1 MGEPLGHAW
10 NEGSLVA
17 DSEANPCEEGGMYI
31 YLCTREGCNASKMEV
46 EEGRGHTVSNW
57 SVDVEPTDET
67 EGLLTGECTGCQETI
82 EIVLPKLNDA
92 SVADG
97 TYTKTTKVNGGCA
110 EDSTYT
116 YTYDLAD
123 GEQIEIDSFVNPENK
138 TTVTVKGAFS
148 DSFDVVVEGGFHYTV
163 DIDGNEVA
171 IDDTQPFGI
180 EAYPEFKP
188 FGNKDKEFAEADC
201 ETLIEEGA
209 YFMCKHCG
217 EVIAIN
223 VYGYHDY
230 DEEKVVYH
238 EATCT
243 TPAYTSVYCNTEGE
257 EIVISEGT
265 QVDPDNHV
273 WGEPIVEPS
282 EDGKT
287 ATVTFVCELCDEEKV
302 IENAELVSK
311 DVSYEDEFACMGDTI
326 TTYVYKDT
334 ATGELYTVEIRTDK
348 VAHYITVDGERI
360 EITDEEIENHVFTD
374 EDGAFLDKVGNIDPT
389 CSQEATRCRY
399 FTCECCDTVYTVLYK
414 QAHQKSEEVTP
425 ATCTED
431 AVWHCD
437 RCGEDWTEEGT
448 ALGHDYVLVKFE
460 YDVEKNTFTLTIY
473 CSRCEEIGT
482 EGEPTE
488 LTGKYTDLKIT
499 TVQEQSCSKDGII
512 DIEYTDPSTEEE
524 YSFEGVNLGKAFHS
538 YDGIVMDDSQT
549 YNLTE
554 YPFLKLTGNSPESC
568 QGTGDAYFICEHC
581 GELILLK
588 VTGPHTKGDLI
599 EEATCDHPAK
609 YECTECGE
617 QFYDGKPLEHSWAVE
632 SSVAPAEDTEGSVT
646 LKCSVCGGTH
656 TVKLPKLSDESWEK
670 TIVSSSCE
678 NGVVYK
684 YSIGLSFEI
693 TVEYGDGESCVMPYT
708 FTYAFQ
714 TEPAD
719 QGHSEADVYYEWTYP
734 EGEDGVTYV
743 GYICDKC
750 GKMIVVWR
758 SDKNA
763 AEDKPADTIVLD
775 PEVVAEAA

>member
-1 MGEPLGHAW
+1 MF
-10 NEGSLVA
+10 
-17 DSEANPCEEGGMYI
+17 
-31 YLCTREGCNASKMEV
+31 
-46 EEGRGHTVSNW
+46 
-57 SVDVEPTDET
+57 
-67 EGLLTGECTGCQETI
+67 
-82 EIVLPKLNDA
+82 EIA
-92 SVADG
+92 
-97 TYTKTTKVNGGCA
+97 
-110 EDSTYT
+110 
-116 YTYDLAD
+116 
-123 GEQIEIDSFVNPENK
+123 SFVNPEKK
-138 TTVTVKGAFS
+138 TTVTSAKAFEAT
-148 DSFDVVVEGGFHYTV
+148 FDVEVEGGFHYTTG
-163 DIDGNEVA
+163 IDGAEVP
-171 IDDTQPFGI
+171 IDDTQTFEI
-180 EAYPEFKP
+180 EQYPDFKP
-188 FGNKDKEFAEADC
+188 FGNKRDEFAAATC
-201 ETLIEEGA
+201 KTTIEKGA
-209 YFMCKHCG
+209 YFVCTHCN
-217 EVIAIN
+217 EVISID
-223 VYGYHDY
+223 VKGYHDY

-243 TPAYTSVYCNTEGE
+243 TPAYTSVYCNTQEE
-257 EIVISEGT
+257 EIILSKGT
-265 QVDPDNHV
+265 LVNPDNHV
-273 WGEPIVEPS
+273 WGEPEIEPS

-287 ATVTFVCELCDEEKV
+287 ATVTFACTEDGCDEVMV
-302 IENAELVSK
+302 IKNAELVSE
-311 DVSYEDEFACMGDTI
+311 DVKYENGFACMGATI
-326 TTYVYKDT
+326 TISVYKDT
-334 ATGELYTVEIRTDK
+334 ATGELYTFERRTDK
-348 VAHYITVDGERI
+348 VAHYLTFDGERI
-360 EITDEEIENHVFTD
+360 EITDVDIANRVFTD
-374 EDGAFLDKVGNIDPT
+374 ENGAFLKKVENIDPT
-389 CSQEATRCRY
+389 CDDKASRCRY
-399 FTCECCDTVYTVLYK
+399 FVCECCGELYTVLYK

-425 ATCTED
+425 AGCTTD

-437 RCGEDWTEEGT
+437 RCGKDWTEEGT

-460 YDVEKNTFTLTIY
+460 YDLEKNTFTLTIY
-473 CSRCEEIGT
+473 CANCEEIGT
-482 EGEPTE
+482 EGEPTKLE
-488 LTGKYTDLKIT
+488 GKYSDLKIT

-599 EEATCDHPAK
+599 EEATCAHPAK

-678 NGVVYK
+678 NGIVYK

-719 QGHSEADVYYEWTYP
+719 QGHSDAETYYEWTYP
-734 EGEDGVTYV
+734 EGEGGVTYV
-743 GYICDKC
+743 GYVCEKC

-758 SDKNA
+758 SDKSA